1 MSWAGPAE
9 EFESTCEES
18 APEGAGEE
26 QAPEGAGEEQAPE
39 GAGEEQAPEGAGE
52 EQALGP
58 GSKPSP
64 HNLLTNPGVP
74 GGARLV
80 RNWTEPVGKKVSWTG
95 SGLEISQTL
104 GHRLFPIQVGSV
116 WELHGSMV

>member
-18 APEGAGEE
+18 APEGAGED
-26 QAPEGAGEEQAPE
+26 QAPEGAD
-39 GAGEEQAPEGAGE
+39 EEQAPEGAGE
-52 EQALGP
+52 EQALGL

-74 GGARLV
+74 GGARLA
-80 RNWTEPVGKKVSWTG
+80 RNWAEPVGKKVS
-95 SGLEISQTL
+95 
-104 GHRLFPIQVGSV
+104 
-116 WELHGSMV
+116 